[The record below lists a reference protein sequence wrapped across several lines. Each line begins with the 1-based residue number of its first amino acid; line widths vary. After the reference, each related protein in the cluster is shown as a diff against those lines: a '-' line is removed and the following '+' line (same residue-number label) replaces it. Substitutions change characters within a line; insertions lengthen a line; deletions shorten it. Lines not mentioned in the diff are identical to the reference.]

1 MISYL
6 LLAAV
11 VFSLGVFCGAYVSYR
26 AWEAKEERSIGIQ
39 KMMDAIPYEM
49 DALPHE
55 FECRCDSCGKVIEE
69 RKKNAEDF
77 NARTNGNN
85 VIRLQK

>member
-11 VFSLGVFCGAYVSYR
+11 VFSFGVLCGAYVSYK
-26 AWEAKEERSIGIQ
+26 ANEVKEERSTNVQ
-39 KMMDAIPYEM
+39 KMVE
-49 DALPHE
+49 ALPHE
-55 FECRCDSCGKVIEE
+55 FECECYLCLKEIEE